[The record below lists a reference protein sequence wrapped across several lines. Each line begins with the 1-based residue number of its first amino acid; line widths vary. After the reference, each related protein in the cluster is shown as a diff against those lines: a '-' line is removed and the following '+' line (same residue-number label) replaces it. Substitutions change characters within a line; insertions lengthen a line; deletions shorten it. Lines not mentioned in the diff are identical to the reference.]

1 MMRSATPLPP
11 SFVATALD
19 TSASGIVAVS
29 ALEASAIERSKPATF
44 WKRLRTRS
52 TNSGR
57 SQNVSVRMTRSRVA
71 GGCCVSWG
79 GSSMVIAGR
88 AQERRSG
95 GDEWPRRGVEGLLGQ
110 RFGWQPPR
118 EPQREQGRQ
127 GDAAEREPERLQ
139 LRVTVI
145 GGDGVGLL
153 SRRATVDRGLLDDV
167 DGHDVDALLRL
178 RRDCLARLRRDGG
191 VVEDAVAEAGGERG
205 EQDGADD
212 RGAERGAEVLGCA
225 LKPARLAGLLRR
237 RGRHDHVAEL
247 GGEQAG
253 AGAGERQR
261 ELESGDVE
269 RDVERREHDRG
280 A

>member
-1 MMRSATPLPP
+1 MMRSAIPLPP
-11 SFVATALD
+11 SFVATALA

-71 GGCCVSWG
+71 GGCVSWG

-88 AQERRSG
+88 SG
-95 GDEWPRRGVEGLLGQ
+95 GDEWICRGVDGLRGQ

-139 LRVTVI
+139 LRVAVI

-153 SRRATVDRGLLDDV
+153 SRRSTADRGLLDDV

-178 RRDCLARLRRDGG
+178 RRDCLA
-191 VVEDAVAEAGGERG
+191 
-205 EQDGADD
+205 
-212 RGAERGAEVLGCA
+212 
-225 LKPARLAGLLRR
+225 
-237 RGRHDHVAEL
+237 
-247 GGEQAG
+247 
-253 AGAGERQR
+253 
-261 ELESGDVE
+261 
-269 RDVERREHDRG
+269 
-280 A
+280 